1 MKYLRGILRIRI
13 YHFLGKYLYEA
24 NKTKKEQIVYE

>member
-13 YHFLGKYLYEA
+13 YHFLAKYLYEA